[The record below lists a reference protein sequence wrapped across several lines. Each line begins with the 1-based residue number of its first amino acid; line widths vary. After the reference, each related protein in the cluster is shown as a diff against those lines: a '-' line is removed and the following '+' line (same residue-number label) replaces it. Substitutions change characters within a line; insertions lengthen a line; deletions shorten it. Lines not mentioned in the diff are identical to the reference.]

1 MAQSADEVI
10 VEYGPALARLSAS
23 YERNRALREE
33 LLQEILLAIVLAL
46 PRLKDP
52 SKLKAFVFRI
62 AHNRAVGH
70 VLQRMREPGAE
81 PDSEPDEIAAT
92 APSQEQSLIANQRSQ
107 ALLRAIQRLA
117 LPYRQVITLVLEDL
131 TYPEIAEVLGISV
144 VNVGVRVN
152 RAKRELKGL
161 FDHGR

>member
-10 VEYGPALARLSAS
+10 AEYGPALARISAS

-33 LLQEILLAIVLAL
+33 LLQEIFLAIVSSL

-70 VLQRMREPGAE
+70 VLQRMREPDA
-81 PDSEPDEIAAT
+81 DAHSEPDEVAAT
-92 APSQEQSLIANQRSQ
+92 APTQEQSMIANQRSH
-107 ALLRAIQRLA
+107 ALLDAVRRLT
-117 LPYRQVITLVLEDL
+117 LPYRQVITLVKSLL
-131 TYPEIAEVLGISV
+131 AVRPERSG
-144 VNVGVRVN
+144 NVT
-152 RAKRELKGL
+152 K
-161 FDHGR
+161 

>member
-10 VEYGPALARLSAS
+10 AEYGPALARISAS

-52 SKLKAFVFRI
+52 SKLKAYVFRI

-70 VLQRMREPGAE
+70 VLQRVREPAAE
-81 PDSEPDEIAAT
+81 PGPEPDEIAAA
-92 APSQEQSLIANQRSQ
+92 APTQEQSMIASQRSH
-107 ALLRAIQRLA
+107 ALLHAIQRLA

-131 TYPEIAEVLGISV
+131 THPEIAEVLGISV
-144 VNVGVRVN
+144 VNVGVRVS
-152 RAKRELKGL
+152 RAKQQLKGL
-161 FDHGR
+161 LDHGR

>member
-1 MAQSADEVI
+1 MPLSADDVI
-10 VEYGPALARLSAS
+10 SEYGPALARISAS

-33 LLQEILLAIVLAL
+33 LLQEIFLAIVSAL

-52 SKLKAFVFRI
+52 SKLKAFVFRV
-62 AHNRAVGH
+62 AHNRSVDH
-70 VLQRMREPGAE
+70 VLQRMREPCSAAE
-81 PDSEPDEIAAT
+81 PDELAAT
-92 APSQEQSLIANQRSQ
+92 APTGEQSMIANQRSQ
-107 ALLRAIQRLA
+107 ALLGAIQRLT

-152 RAKRELKGL
+152 RAKQQLKGL
-161 FDHGR
+161 LDHGR